1 MLLFQLDDSTGR
13 GVARPSEGPQ
23 SAEFQSVSEGGGR
36 GGKRIYFPPWHVSL
50 STDLRRL
57 TARIVGLT
65 RRRQLA
71 QVCLACS
78 PSRSTPPAVALFYFF
93 FAVLS
98 ADLGCAAQIMAEVEA
113 ARCRVRGG
121 GLLNTIVMN
130 VVLEPCVCGG
140 DVDVDRAL

>member
-71 QVCLACS
+71 Q
-78 PSRSTPPAVALFYFF
+78 
-93 FAVLS
+93 
-98 ADLGCAAQIMAEVEA
+98 IMAEVEA